1 MVTQFTVEV
10 FLSDPN
16 SGTFAFNATAIFDL
30 ISKLKQSLDLG
41 FESILASA
49 CWWTSVILFVQVR
62 DTEFLNLG
70 KNSSGNYL
78 WFVMFDAIALDT
90 FDFIDNFSWHSCVI
104 EV

>member
-1 MVTQFTVEV
+1 MVTQFTVDF

-16 SGTFAFNATAIFDL
+16 IGTFAFNATAIFDL
-30 ISKLKQSLDLG
+30 ISQLKQSLDLG
-41 FESILASA
+41 FESSLASA
-49 CWWTSVILFVQVR
+49 CWWTSVILFLQVK
-62 DTEFLNLG
+62 DTEFLNLE